1 MTAIDPRVPTVV
13 LDSGARAV
21 DTSGEAAARPT
32 PWAPLR
38 IPAAEIEATIERIST
53 GPAPGNGRRSAL
65 LAHPES
71 TTGRSFAPGVEVA
84 VEVLLPGEST
94 TPLRRNSSLVQ
105 ICLAGTGTVHVAD
118 ASIDM
123 ARNDVAT
130 VPSMKPHRFRNDG
143 DAPWIRLAYS
153 NAPLLAHL
161 GTLYAEEV
169 PADWVP
175 GTVVDGPID
184 MDEPAAV
191 ADRGS
196 APDHEVSPTGARL
209 RGYEYL
215 VDIEPVPDRLRHW
228 PYRTVSGLM
237 SRSTGDGKRTIMALY
252 NPATER
258 RQGATGSF
266 FVTLSRIPHGHRP
279 RPEGAGHRH
288 SSVAINYHVEG
299 TGYSVV
305 DGRRIDFAPGDLLLS
320 APSWREHAHYPSE
333 TGLTVFTVQD
343 HPQHIGT
350 ESLIWQEDMNG
361 PILALGLERGQTG
374 YIAPRNWDDEQP
386 RT

>member
-1 MTAIDPRVPTVV
+1 MTA
-13 LDSGARAV
+13 LDHPVALDARAQIV
-21 DTSGEAAARPT
+21 DASGEGPVRPT

-38 IPAAEIEATIERIST
+38 VTAAEIRAAIDQISA
-53 GPAPGNGRRSAL
+53 GPAPVDGRRAAL
-65 LAHPES
+65 LVHPES
-71 TTGRSFAPGVEVA
+71 TSGRSFAPGVEVA

-105 ICLAGTGTVHVAD
+105 IGVAGAGRVHVAD
-118 ASIDM
+118 AAVEM
-123 ARNDVAT
+123 VRNDVVT
-130 VPSMKPHRFRNDG
+130 VPSMKPHRFVNTG
-143 DAPWIRLAYS
+143 DEPWIRLAYS

-161 GTLYAEEV
+161 GTLYSEV
-169 PADWVP
+169 LPPDWTP
-175 GTVVDGPID
+175 GTVGDGPID
-184 MDEPAAV
+184 MDEPDAV

-215 VDIEPVPDRLRHW
+215 VDIEPVPNRLRHW
-228 PYRTVSGLM
+228 PYRTISGLM
-237 SRSTGDGKRTIMALY
+237 SQSTGDGKRTIMALY

-266 FVTLSRIPHGHRP
+266 FVTLSQIPHGHRP
-279 RPEGAGHRH
+279 RPEGPGHRH

-299 TGYSVV
+299 VGYSVV
-305 DGRRIDFAPGDLLLS
+305 DGQRIDFGPGDLLLS

-343 HPQHIGT
+343 HPQHIGL
-350 ESLIWQEDMNG
+350 ESLIWQEDLTG

-374 YIAPRNWDDEQP
+374 YVAPRNWDKP
-386 RT
+386 